1 MESILFLIYAPD
13 AFKIRDVTH
22 GIMRNVSNFHVVMN
36 IRDKRRVLWWN
47 LQTSEEPA
55 ASVVR
60 IEYPEDGGSRC
71 LRNTRKYFTILYGVI
86 SHVAYSGMNITP
98 IRTSDIIL
106 CLFCHRL
113 QANKIVY
120 L

>member
-1 MESILFLIYAPD
+1 
-13 AFKIRDVTH
+13 
-22 GIMRNVSNFHVVMN
+22 MRNVSNFRVVMN

-60 IEYPEDGGSRC
+60 IEEYPEDGGSRC
-71 LRNTRKYFTILYGVI
+71 LRNMCKCFTILYGVI

-106 CLFCHRL
+106 CSFCQRL
-113 QANKIVY
+113 
-120 L
+120 